1 MRNWLTA
8 LAVLT
13 GALFGYALAPGAA
26 RAQVGGPPFVP
37 GQKLVLTFES
47 GRNSQTCT
55 VTLLREDFL
64 GCADERRIGSEERE
78 IWYNL
83 RFVERIERRER

>member
-1 MRNWLTA
+1 LRNWLTA

-13 GALFGYALAPGAA
+13 GALSGYALAPGAA

-64 GCADERRIGSEERE
+64 GLVQPAFRRAYRAPRTVTAEPAQGRAGCV
-78 IWYNL
+78 Y
-83 RFVERIERRER
+83 